1 VTGCGMS
8 SNHLIEDKTLCRSV
22 GLQPGALTMACP
34 AKLNVFLEVLGKRP
48 DGYHELDTVMLRTDF
63 SDQLTAWPSTSSELT
78 LRFSESTPAHL
89 RDGVPLDEC
98 NLILRAA
105 NAVRQHLNSS
115 ALPGAQFVLHK
126 RIPPESG
133 LGGGSSNAAAALL
146 LCRKLWQVQLE
157 DSVLHSIAASLG
169 SDINFLLSGCAAAVC
184 RGRGELIQPVAL
196 KRRFSFVAVR
206 PLAGN
211 STPAVFRSTCLPSL
225 PRSSEKIVR
234 VLTGNSSGNLQDQI
248 FNRLTEAAMP
258 LNPGMA
264 SVIWQL
270 QKRCQRPV
278 FMSGSGST
286 VFVVA
291 DSYSQATAMQL
302 MISRALNLPTWLLQ
316 SESESASH

>member
-1 VTGCGMS
+1 
-8 SNHLIEDKTLCRSV
+8 
-22 GLQPGALTMACP
+22 MACP

-63 SDQLTAWPSTSSELT
+63 SDQLTVLPSTSPELT
-78 LRFSESTPAHL
+78 LRFSESTPPHL
-89 RDGVPLDEC
+89 RDGVPLDER

-133 LGGGSSNAAAALL
+133 LGGGSSNAASALL
-146 LCRKLWQVQLE
+146 LCRELWQVRID

-184 RGRGELIQPVAL
+184 RGRGELIQPIAL

-225 PRSSEKIVR
+225 PRLSEEIVK
-234 VLTGNSSGNLQDQI
+234 VLNGNSAGNLSDQI
-248 FNRLTEAAMP
+248 FNRLTEAAMQ
-258 LNPGMA
+258 LNPSMA
-264 SVIWQL
+264 SVMWQL
-270 QKRCQRPV
+270 RNRCQRPV

-291 DSYSQATAMQL
+291 DSYSQATALQL
-302 MISRALNLPTWLLQ
+302 MISRALNLPAWLLQ
-316 SESESASH
+316 SAAEAATH